1 MQEFVFSPSAQCK
14 EVSIRGKKYR
24 RTLQPLGFKYAT
36 VTSMHRCLHLNWPR
50 TSAADQNANLG
61 ERSSQGVMALLIQV
75 IISVFNLPFLRS
87 TSKLTISQEL
97 GTLVFVN

>member
-1 MQEFVFSPSAQCK
+1 M
-14 EVSIRGKKYR
+14 
-24 RTLQPLGFKYAT
+24 
-36 VTSMHRCLHLNWPR
+36 
-50 TSAADQNANLG
+50 
-61 ERSSQGVMALLIQV
+61 MALLIQV